1 VASSAVASASTPPA
15 PTALAVVTALTRAD
29 LRSRYGRG
37 PAQFVKWLVDPFAAA
52 GVYLLLITFVLNRA
66 GYAPGLSIACAV
78 VPFQLLIS
86 SIVTALFAVQR
97 RKAIV
102 INMPFRRG
110 LIPVAV
116 VATESVAFVSSLVL
130 LVMMMAVYGVTPG
143 PSVLWILPAIALT
156 VVLSLACAVPA
167 CLLGLWFP
175 DLRNFVVSFVRTIF
189 FLAPSLVALNA
200 VPSRARGLLE
210 LNPLS
215 GVFELYRDALLYG
228 HGPELWQFAVPLGF
242 SAIVLVVFGPIYRR
256 EQRHFAKAIVE

>member
-1 VASSAVASASTPPA
+1 VASAAASPPA
-15 PTALAVVTALTRAD
+15 PPAPSALAVVTALTRAD

-66 GYAPGLSIACAV
+66 GKAPGLSIACAV

-86 SIVTALFAVQR
+86 SIVTALFAIQR

-102 INMPFRRG
+102 VNMPFRRG

-116 VATESVAFVSSLVL
+116 VATESVAFLSSLVL
-130 LVMMMAVYGVTPG
+130 FAMMMAVYGVAPR
-143 PSVLWILPAIALT
+143 PAVLWLLPAIALT
-156 VVLSLACAVPA
+156 IVLSLACAVPA
-167 CLLGLWFP
+167 CLLGLWFA

-189 FLAPSLVALNA
+189 FLAPSLVPLSE
-200 VPSRARGLLE
+200 VPHRARRLLE

-228 HGPELWQFAVPLGF
+228 HGPALWQFAVPLGF
-242 SAIVLVVFGPIYRR
+242 SALLLAVFGPIYRR
-256 EQRHFAKAIVE
+256 EERHFAKAIVE